1 MAASH
6 QVLETTMLEM
16 DLNKVVVETFS
27 DENKKAMYIQK
38 VLYELYEV
46 HLLWASSV
54 RNFSGFAQLS
64 HQFLMILDPLHGRG
78 RFGQVLGSYLD
89 KSLLTY
95 RSNRLRM

>member
-6 QVLETTMLEM
+6 QVLETTILEM

-27 DENKKAMYIQK
+27 DENKKAMRIQK

>member
-27 DENKKAMYIQK
+27 DENKKAMRIQK

>member
-27 DENKKAMYIQK
+27 DENKKAMCIQK

>member
-6 QVLETTMLEM
+6 QVLETTILEM

-27 DENKKAMYIQK
+27 DENKKAMRIQK

-46 HLLWASSV
+46 HLSWASSV